1 MNTKDKN
8 SIKPMSQKEYKE
20 VEGGV
25 CPFCKSKDI
34 EGDVIEIG
42 KVGAYQ
48 IISCN
53 SCSAIW
59 EDNYKLSSYIVMQEP
74 AKNNKIV
81 NNTKDRG
88 YSECPFCRNKN
99 IVGIRK
105 ATIENPA
112 IMQDS
117 ICSDC
122 GMTFAAII
130 GYIGA
135 K

>member
-34 EGDVIEIG
+34 LGDVMEIG

-88 YSECPFCRNKN
+88 YSECPSCNNKN
-99 IVGIRK
+99 IVGTDEAIIK
-105 ATIENPA
+105 GNL
-112 IMQDS
+112 IMQYS
-117 ICSDC
+117 LCSDC
-122 GMTFAAII
+122 GTTFKALI
-130 GYIGA
+130 GVV
-135 K
+135 KK